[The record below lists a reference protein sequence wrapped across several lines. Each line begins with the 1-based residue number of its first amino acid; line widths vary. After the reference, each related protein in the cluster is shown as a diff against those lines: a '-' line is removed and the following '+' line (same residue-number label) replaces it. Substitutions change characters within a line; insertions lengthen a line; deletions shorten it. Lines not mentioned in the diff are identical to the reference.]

1 MLSINYIY
9 NFLDNKQENINKSF
23 YDKINDF
30 ELNKNISIQPVTVI
44 EKSNKLDKF
53 NFDLP
58 KSFDILFNKSIINF
72 YYDNKIYK
80 NKSPVFTLLNSF
92 FLIGNE
98 FFNLND
104 ENEKTLIMKEFLKKI
119 DDDLFQRDLYLKF
132 DYSKNR
138 NFNKGEF
145 QEIIKNVLQFKICDK
160 FNLFKNYLSDYL
172 GINLYI
178 FHKIN
183 DLIDFD
189 KSEFYLTKYYNN
201 NNKYVPHFLILYENE
216 FYKPIL
222 TSGFSSI
229 LKYSEHQ
236 EIIDNIWKYFKI
248 EENVIVENSNVN
260 VSDENKEVIENENE
274 NKNKKY
280 NINKLK
286 NLKVDEIKKICQE
299 NNIELLKKSDKT
311 NKMINKLK
319 IELITELLNI

>member
-9 NFLDNKQENINKSF
+9 NFLNNKQENINKSF

-30 ELNKNISIQPVTVI
+30 ELNKSIIVKTVI
-44 EKSNKLDKF
+44 ENNNKLDKF

-58 KSFDILFNKSIINF
+58 NSFDILFNKSIINF

-104 ENEKTLIMKEFLKKI
+104 ENEKTLIIKDFLKKI

-132 DYSKNR
+132 DYTKNR
-138 NFNKGEF
+138 NFNKAEF
-145 QEIIKNVLQFKICDK
+145 QEVIKNALQFKICNK
-160 FNLFKNYLSDYL
+160 FNLFKTYLSDYL

-183 DLIDFD
+183 GLIDFD

-201 NNKYVPHFLILYENE
+201 INKYVPHFLIIYENE
-216 FYKPIL
+216 IYKPIL

-248 EENVIVENSNVN
+248 CDIVKVDNISEN
-260 VSDENKEVIENENE
+260 ENKEVIEIENE

-280 NINKLK
+280 NIDKLK
-286 NLKVDEIKKICQE
+286 NLKVDEIKKLCE
-299 NNIELLKKSDKT
+299 DNNIELLKKSDKT
-311 NKMINKLK
+311 GKLINKLK